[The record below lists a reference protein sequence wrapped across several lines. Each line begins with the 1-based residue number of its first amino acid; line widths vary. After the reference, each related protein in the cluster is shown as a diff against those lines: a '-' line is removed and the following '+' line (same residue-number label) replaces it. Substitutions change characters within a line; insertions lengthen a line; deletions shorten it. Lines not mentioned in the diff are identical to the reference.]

1 MSTAIR
7 EAVVATRR
15 SALLS
20 TLSVTTIAFSLFALG
35 LFGLVAINI
44 RSALTRVEER
54 VEIRAFA
61 TDDASIEAIVVAAGE
76 IARYPEVA
84 SADVIT
90 SEAALARAR
99 RELTEFADVFDG
111 VILPASIDIRIKP
124 GHGDPETMRRIAS
137 RVREYD
143 FVEDVRFGEEWVKRL
158 HQLRNIAGATG
169 VVLGLAFASV
179 AVIIIGAT
187 IRMTVLARAKEIAI
201 MRLVGA
207 TDGFIRRPF
216 LVEGFLKGVIGGALA
231 LLLTWG
237 ATRLIEEYLRFDTLF
252 FEPAMAAG
260 GVAFGALIGV
270 VGTAL
275 SVRRHLQVEWGAG
288 SGER

>member
-1 MSTAIR
+1 MSSSIR

-20 TLSVTTIAFSLFALG
+20 ALSVTTIAFSLFALG
-35 LFGLVAINI
+35 LFGLVAVNI
-44 RSALTRVEER
+44 RSALARVEER

-61 TDDASIEAIVVAAGE
+61 SDDASIEAIVLAAGE
-76 IARYPEVA
+76 ISRYQEVA
-84 SADVIT
+84 AADVIT
-90 SEAALARAR
+90 PEAALAKAR
-99 RELTEFADVFDG
+99 RELQEFEDVFEG
-111 VILPASIDIRIKP
+111 ALLPASIDIRLRP
-124 GHGDPETMRRIAS
+124 GHRDPATVRRVAK

-143 FVEDVRFGEEWVKRL
+143 FIDDVRFGEEWVKRL
-158 HQLRNIAGATG
+158 HQLRNIAGAAG

-187 IRMTVLARAKEIAI
+187 IRMTVLARSKEIAI

-216 LVEGFLKGVIGGALA
+216 LVQGFLKGLVGGALA

-237 ATRLIEEYLRFDTLF
+237 ATRLIESYLRFDTIF
-252 FEPAMAAG
+252 FDAGMAVG
-260 GVAFGALIGV
+260 GIAFGALIGIA
-270 VGTAL
+270 GTAL
-275 SVRRHLQVEWGAG
+275 SVRRHLRAV
-288 SGER
+288 

>member
-1 MSTAIR
+1 VSSAIR

-15 SALLS
+15 APLLS
-20 TLSVTTIAFSLFALG
+20 ALSVTTIAFSLFALG

-44 RSALTRVEER
+44 RSALTKVEER

-61 TDDASIEAIVVAAGE
+61 SDDASIEAVVIAAGE
-76 IARYPEVA
+76 ISRYPEVA

-90 SEAALARAR
+90 PEAALAKAR
-99 RELTEFADVFDG
+99 RELGEFEDVFEG
-111 VILPASIDIRIKP
+111 VILPASIDIRLRA
-124 GHGDPETMRRIAS
+124 GHRDPATVRHVAK
-137 RVREYD
+137 RVREYE
-143 FVEDVRFGEEWVKRL
+143 FIEDARFGEEWVLRL

-169 VVLGLAFASV
+169 VVLGLAFAAV

-187 IRMTVLARAKEIAI
+187 IRMTVLARSKEIAI

-216 LVEGFLKGVIGGALA
+216 LIQGFIKGVVGGALA

-237 ATRLIEEYLRFDTLF
+237 ATRLIESYLRFDTVF
-252 FEPAMAAG
+252 FDSAMAAG

-270 VGTAL
+270 AGTAL
-275 SVRRHLQVEWGAG
+275 SVRRHLRGV
-288 SGER
+288 

>member
-1 MSTAIR
+1 MSSAIR

-15 SALLS
+15 APLLS
-20 TLSVTTIAFSLFALG
+20 ALSVTTIAFSLFALG

-44 RSALTRVEER
+44 RSALAKVEER

-61 TDDASIEAIVVAAGE
+61 SDDASIEAVIIAAGE
-76 IARYPEVA
+76 VSRYREVA

-90 SEAALARAR
+90 PEAALAKAR
-99 RELTEFADVFDG
+99 RELGEFEDVFEG
-111 VILPASIDIRIKP
+111 AVLPASIDIRLRP
-124 GHGDPETMRRIAS
+124 GHRDPATVRHVAK
-137 RVREYD
+137 RVREYGFID
-143 FVEDVRFGEEWVKRL
+143 DVRFGEEWVIRL

-169 VVLGLAFASV
+169 VVLGLAFAAV

-187 IRMTVLARAKEIAI
+187 IRMTVLARSREIAI

-216 LVEGFLKGVIGGALA
+216 LIQGFIKGVVGGALA

-237 ATRLIEEYLRFDTLF
+237 ATRLIEGYLRFDTVF
-252 FEPAMAAG
+252 FDGAMAAG
-260 GVAFGALIGV
+260 GIAFGALIGV
-270 VGTAL
+270 AGTAL
-275 SVRRHLQVEWGAG
+275 SVRRHLREV
-288 SGER
+288 R

>member
-1 MSTAIR
+1 MSTAVR
-7 EAVVATRR
+7 EAVIATRR
-15 SALLS
+15 SPLLS
-20 TLSVTTIAFSLFALG
+20 ALSITTIAFSLFALG

-44 RSALTRVEER
+44 RSALTKVEER

-61 TDDASIEAIVVAAGE
+61 TDDASIEAIVIAAGE
-76 IARYPEVA
+76 ISRYPEVA

-90 SEAALARAR
+90 SEAALAKAR
-99 RELTEFADVFDG
+99 RELKEFEDVFEG
-111 VILPASIDIRIKP
+111 AILPASIDVRVKP
-124 GHGDPETMRRIAS
+124 GRGDPETVRRIAS
-137 RVREYD
+137 RVREYE
-143 FVEDVRFGEEWVKRL
+143 FIEDVRFGEEWVKRL
-158 HQLRNIAGATG
+158 HQLRNIASATG
-169 VVLGLAFASV
+169 VVLGLAFAAV

-187 IRMTVLARAKEIAI
+187 IRMTVLARANEIAI

-216 LVEGFLKGVIGGALA
+216 LIEGFMKGVVGGALA

-252 FEPAMAAG
+252 FDPPTAAG

-275 SVRRHLQVEWGAG
+275 SVRRHLRAI
-288 SGER
+288 